1 MDYYISPTQ
10 SIWELGLGLD
20 LVDTWDWGLGILDF
34 GMIINSIQLTSGDWV
49 IEEWMIT
56 F

>member
-34 GMIINSIQLTSGDWV
+34 GMIKNSEDSEDWI
-49 IEEWMIT
+49 IEEWKIT